1 MQNADLT
8 WTQDPGAVTELLSGQ
23 FFAPLGRST
32 SHQLWSS
39 AMVISPVIRGLF
51 GLEWDAA
58 GKKLMVT
65 PSLPPQW
72 DKAKLHH
79 VPFAGGNLDLEMTRD
94 GGTLLVRAGGTSAQA
109 VVLAS
114 LIPGAKW
121 TANVLRIPL
130 PAVEAGLSHGLPEAG
145 STTQQMKVL
154 DQQYAGNS
162 LTLRLSAQ
170 GGSQQTIMLRIND
183 PRAKPRVEGAQI
195 QQTGNPSL
203 RLVQVDF
210 GPGEGYVEKTLKFT
224 W

>member
-1 MQNADLT
+1 M
-8 WTQDPGAVTELLSGQ
+8 TELLSGQ

-65 PSLPPQW
+65 PSLPAQW

-79 VPFAGGNLDLEMTRD
+79 VPFAGGDLDLEMTRD
-94 GGTLLVRAGGTSAQA
+94 GGMLVVRASGSSAQT

-121 TANVLRIPL
+121 AANVLRIPL

-154 DQQYAGNS
+154 DQQYSGNS
-162 LTLRLSAQ
+162 LTLTLSALARQ
-170 GGSQQTIMLRIND
+170 PADHHASRQRYARKTSCRGSTNTAGQQFIVAPGASRFRL
-183 PRAKPRVEGAQI
+183 PAKV
-195 QQTGNPSL
+195 T
-203 RLVQVDF
+203 
-210 GPGEGYVEKTLKFT
+210 
-224 W
+224 

>member
-1 MQNADLT
+1 
-8 WTQDPGAVTELLSGQ
+8 LLSGE

-51 GLEWDAA
+51 GLDWDAA
-58 GKKLMVT
+58 GKKLTVT
-65 PSLPPQW
+65 PSLPAEW

-79 VPFAGGNLDLEMTRD
+79 VPFAGGDLDLEMTRE
-94 GGTLLVRAGGTSAQA
+94 GGMLVVRAGGSSAQR

-121 TANVLRIPL
+121 TANVLHIPL

-145 STTQQMKVL
+145 STTQQLKVL
-154 DQQYAGNS
+154 DQQYSANS
-162 LTLRLSAQ
+162 LTLRLSAV
-170 GGSQQTIMLRIND
+170 GGSRQTILLRIND
-183 PRAKPRVEGAQI
+183 ARAKPRAEGAQI
-195 QQTGNPSL
+195 QQTGTPSL
-203 RLVQVDF
+203 RPVQVDF
-210 GPGEGYVEKTLKFT
+210 GPGEGYVEKTIKFT